1 MGFLR
6 EFGDRLAGVDNRSI
20 SYQQVWG
27 SGGVW
32 EEPTGSK
39 QVSVEA
45 AIGFPS
51 LLSAVDLIAGQI
63 AAMPLRTYRHVGE
76 MREQITDGPLVSNPS
91 DVWAAD
97 EWRYVACASM
107 LLHGEAIGVTTRTGS
122 NGWPAAI
129 EWVDPR
135 RVNIERREDGSLLY
149 TINDEIVPSSTV
161 MHIKHGMLLPGA
173 IRGRSPVKDL
183 RTSISIGLESLMY
196 EHEWFAGGA
205 HPSGVLSVD
214 VPALS
219 EEQADEIISR
229 FVRKTKARRPVALAK
244 IASYQSIQA
253 DPSGAG
259 LELTKRR
266 VANDIANA
274 FHIPP
279 ELIGG
284 NLGDSLTYANLETH
298 QQTLDLRALMPV
310 YTKLERAIS
319 RVMPKP
325 TYVKFNADAMLRT
338 DSKTRTEIAEMQLRS
353 GQRTIDE
360 VRAKDELGAIAEAP
374 GYESSLPVAAMKTTA
389 TVTVPS
395 QTTV

>member
-6 EFGDRLAGVDNRSI
+6 EWGDRLAGADTRSV
-20 SYQQVWG
+20 SFQQVWG
-27 SGGVW
+27 SGGDW
-32 EEPTGSK
+32 DDANTSRS
-39 QVSVEA
+39 VSVEA
-45 AIGFPS
+45 ALGFPS
-51 LLSAVDLIAGQI
+51 MLAAVDLIAGQI
-63 AAMPLRTYRHVGE
+63 SAMPLRSYRHVGDT
-76 MREQITDGPLVSNPS
+76 REQIADGPLVASPS

-107 LLHGEAIGVTTRTGS
+107 MLHGEAIGVTTRTGS
-122 NGWPAAI
+122 NGWPATV

-135 RVNIERREDGSLLY
+135 RVNVERREGGGLLY
-149 TINDEIVPSSTV
+149 LINDEMVPSSTV
-161 MHIKHGMLLPGA
+161 THIKHGILMPGA

-183 RTSISIGLESLMY
+183 RTSISVGIESLLY
-196 EHEWFAGGA
+196 EHDWFAGGA

-229 FVRKTKARRPVALAK
+229 FVRKTKARKPVALAK

-266 VANDIANA
+266 VANDIANCY
-274 FHIPP
+274 HIPP

-284 NLGDSLTYANLETH
+284 NLGDSLTYSNLETH

-319 RVMPKP
+319 RLMPKP
-325 TYVKFNADAMLRT
+325 SYVRFNADAMLRT
-338 DSKTRTEIAEMQLRS
+338 DSRTRTEIAQMQVLS

-360 VRAKDELGAIAEAP
+360 VRAKDELGPITEAP
-374 GYESSLPVAAMKTTA
+374 GYVPPPAAG
-389 TVTVPS
+389 V
-395 QTTV
+395 